1 MVVSSLRHG
10 GGRGGKGIACWT
22 RCLQSIWPQRWRDIY
37 IYNNDSRSLVIFFF
51 SLTRVKCVSPYRCS
65 ALSRRRRGEG
75 GRRGCSK
82 ERYTYDFVI
91 LSSPLRSRPF
101 NAQRHLYFAPKRALL
116 PVSRRRDERIVEE
129 TLPRRGPLIVRRIF
143 GFTLDL
149 MWSILGTGNFRIF
162 ARGNLS

>member
-1 MVVSSLRHG
+1 MRFAVPVQCI
-10 GGRGGKGIACWT
+10 K
-22 RCLQSIWPQRWRDIY
+22 QEE
-37 IYNNDSRSLVIFFF
+37 
-51 SLTRVKCVSPYRCS
+51 
-65 ALSRRRRGEG
+65 EG
-75 GRRGCSK
+75 GRREEGCSK

-149 MWSILGTGNFRIF
+149 M
-162 ARGNLS
+162 